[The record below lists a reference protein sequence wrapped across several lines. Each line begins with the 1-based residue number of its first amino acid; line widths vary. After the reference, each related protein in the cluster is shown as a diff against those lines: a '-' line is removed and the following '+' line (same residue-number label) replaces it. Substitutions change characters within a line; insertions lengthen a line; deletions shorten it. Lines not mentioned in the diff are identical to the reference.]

1 MPLGSLLATM
11 PTRLNASNCEYD
23 LAMNGSAPSP
33 IQRFLQVSA
42 CAVIVLWGVRTA
54 SAVLGPLLLGLL
66 LAYAVVPFPE
76 WLIRRFKFG
85 KTTAIA
91 LTAVGVVSLG
101 LYVLFAVDFGAVRVA
116 AKLPAYEQHL
126 IILYERISVFMNAH
140 GMDAPVL
147 TVESVF
153 TPERLR
159 AITEIALPATAVI
172 ISNGLLITLVAFLF
186 VMEMAG
192 NIGDTQSPLAERL
205 HYYASDARSYI
216 TITARSAGINALVN
230 LAFLIVMGVDTP
242 VVWCFLYFLLDF
254 IPSVGYIIAL
264 VPPTL
269 VTLLMYGWE
278 RALVVACGLLL
289 TNLIVDNVVTPMFM
303 KKAVNISVL
312 EITLSLVFWTFL
324 FGVMGAI
331 LAIPLTLALKKFIA
345 KKSQDGELASAP
357 SG

>member
-1 MPLGSLLATM
+1 
-11 PTRLNASNCEYD
+11 
-23 LAMNGSAPSP
+23 MNGSSPSP

-76 WLIRRFKFG
+76 WLMRRFKFRKG
-85 KTTAIA
+85 AAIA
-91 LTAVGVVSLG
+91 MTAVAVLSLG
-101 LYVLFAVDFGAVRVA
+101 LYVLLAVDFGAVRVA

-126 IILYERISVFMNAH
+126 VILYERISVFMNAR

-159 AITEIALPATAVI
+159 AITQVALPVTAVI
-172 ISNGLLITLVAFLF
+172 ISNGLLIALVAFLF

-216 TITARSAGINALVN
+216 VITARSAGINALVN
-230 LAFLIVMGVDTP
+230 LAFLVVMGVDTP

-264 VPPTL
+264 VPPTF
-269 VTLLMYGWE
+269 VTLLMYGWK
-278 RALVVACGLLL
+278 RALVVACGLVL
-289 TNLIVDNVVTPMFM
+289 TNLIVDNAVTPMFM
-303 KKAVNISVL
+303 KKAVDISVL
-312 EITLSLVFWTFL
+312 EITLSLVAWTFL
-324 FGVMGAI
+324 FGVTGAI

-345 KKSQDGELASAP
+345 KKSHDGELARAP